1 MPFRKTIVG
10 FGLSNVGI
18 CLIGQNYSKKHIGK
32 RTMMVYDKGTCLLV
46 EGIGFEIVDDSRLE
60 KAG

>member
-18 CLIGQNYSKKHIGK
+18 CLIGQKYAKDISAN
-32 RTMMVYDKGTCLLV
+32 VP
-46 EGIGFEIVDDSRLE
+46 
-60 KAG
+60 